1 MINKSN
7 RCSEFSLNRDC
18 KLTITD
24 IERRRA
30 LRDLIIAS
38 ENKLAILEQDR
49 KSNVDEIVL
58 ETTIL
63 EATKQVGDKLDGLIM
78 YIETQ

>member
-30 LRDLIIAS
+30 LRDLIITS

-63 EATKQVGDKLDGLIM
+63 EATKQVGDKLDDLIM